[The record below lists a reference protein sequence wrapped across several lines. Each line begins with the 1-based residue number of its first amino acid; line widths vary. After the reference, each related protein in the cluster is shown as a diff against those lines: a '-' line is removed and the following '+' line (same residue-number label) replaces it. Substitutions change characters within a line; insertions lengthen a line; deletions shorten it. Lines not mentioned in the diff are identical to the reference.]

1 MKKAILIALLLPI
14 TLLTMNAQDST
25 KYNKLTEEESR
36 IIVNKGTEAPYSGK
50 YYIFNEEGTYVCK
63 RCNAPLYRSADKF
76 DAQCGWPSF
85 DDEIEGAITK
95 KTDADGRRTEIL
107 CSNCGAHLG
116 HVFIG
121 EHYTDKNTRHCV
133 NSLSLN
139 FQKIQLPIIEVST
152 KSETDTAIFAGGCF
166 WGMEYYFESKKGVI
180 STQVGYIG
188 GHTDKPTY
196 EQVCAH
202 TTGHIEAL
210 EVVFDPSKI
219 SYEDLTKLFFE
230 IHDPTQV
237 NRQGP
242 DIGEQYKSVIFFRNE
257 QQKEIAEKLI
267 SILKDKGYNVVT
279 ELTQATKFWPAE
291 DYHQNYYERNGNRP
305 YCHFYKKK
313 F

>member
-1 MKKAILIALLLPI
+1 MKKAILITLLLPI
-14 TLLTMNAQDST
+14 TILTMKAQDST
-25 KYNKLTEEESR
+25 KYNKLTDEEAR
-36 IIVNKGTEAPYSGK
+36 IILNKGTEAPFSGK
-50 YYIFNEEGTYVCK
+50 YYINAEEGTYLCK
-63 RCNAPLYRSADKF
+63 RCNAPLYQSADKF
-76 DAQCGWPSF
+76 DAECGWPSF

-95 KTDADGRRTEIL
+95 KPDADGRRTEIL

-116 HVFIG
+116 HVFKG

-139 FQKIQLPIIEVST
+139 FQEVQLPIIEVSN

-242 DIGEQYKSVIFFRNE
+242 DIGEQYKSVVFFKNE
-257 QQKEIAEKLI
+257 QQKETAEKLI

-279 ELTQATKFWPAE
+279 ELIQATTFWPAE
-291 DYHQNYYERNGNRP
+291 DHHQNYYERNGNRP